1 MVKISND
8 RLKRLIL
15 DKAKTSDQDVIIGPQ
30 IGEDAAIIR
39 VGNKYLAVH
48 SDPITGSI
56 NDIGWLSINVPANDI
71 ATRGIMPRW
80 FVLTLIL
87 PLGFSDESLS
97 RIMSQVW
104 DALSEIGG
112 TLIGG
117 HTEYSGEVRHP
128 ITSTTVMG
136 IGDFYI
142 STSGLRPGHL
152 IVATKFAAMEAT
164 AIVARD
170 MEKELIQRG
179 VDPTI
184 ISRAAAL
191 IRKTSVVK
199 EALIAAKYAS
209 SMHDPTE
216 GGVIQ
221 GLIEMASASNICID
235 MDGNIPVLE
244 ETSGVLGALGIDV
257 YRSLSSGMLLIGAP
271 PGSIDLLIN
280 ELMMASIPAKLI
292 GKARA
297 CNKPSV
303 NMGSYSIDADSFV
316 EDDLIRIMDYTKKLG
331 HDKKNDKPSSF

>member
-15 DKAKTSDQDVIIGPQ
+15 DKVKTSDQDTIIGPR
-30 IGEDAAIIR
+30 IGEDAAIIK
-39 VGNKYLAVH
+39 VGGKYLAVH

-56 NDIGWLSINVPANDI
+56 NDVGWLSINVPANDI

-97 RIMSQVW
+97 RIMDQVW

-117 HTEYSGEVRHP
+117 HTEYSGEVHYP

-136 IGDFYI
+136 VGDSYI

-152 IVATKFAAMEAT
+152 IVATKFAAIEAT
-164 AIVARD
+164 AIAARD
-170 MEKELIQRG
+170 MQNELIQRG
-179 VDPTI
+179 VSPTM

-191 IRKTSVVK
+191 IRKTSIVK

-221 GLIEMASASNICID
+221 GLIEMASASNTCID
-235 MDGNIPVLE
+235 IESDIPVLE
-244 ETSGVLGALGIDV
+244 ETIHVLGALGIDA

-271 PGSIDLLIN
+271 PSSIDSLIN
-280 ELMMASIPAKLI
+280 ELMMTSIPAKLI
-292 GKARA
+292 GKAKA
-297 CNKPSV
+297 CDKPRV
-303 NMGSYSIDADSFV
+303 NMKGFSISADSFV
-316 EDDLIRIMDYTKKLG
+316 EDDLIRVMDKSKKL
-331 HDKKNDKPSSF
+331 NSASS

>member
-15 DKAKTSDQDVIIGPQ
+15 DKAKTSDQDIIVGPQ

-39 VGNKYLAVH
+39 VGSKYLAVH

-87 PLGFSDESLS
+87 PLGFSDESLG
-97 RIMSQVW
+97 RIMDQVW

-112 TLIGG
+112 ALIGG
-117 HTEYSGEVRHP
+117 HTEYSGEVHYP
-128 ITSTTVMG
+128 LTATTVMG
-136 IGDFYI
+136 VGDSYI

-164 AIVARD
+164 AIAARD

-179 VDPTI
+179 VNPLM

-191 IRKTSVVK
+191 IRKTSIVK

-221 GLIEMASASNICID
+221 GLIEMASASNTCID
-235 MDGNIPVLE
+235 IEGSIPVLK
-244 ETSGVLGALGIDV
+244 ETSDVLGALGIDA
-257 YRSLSSGMLLIGAP
+257 YRSLSSGMLLIGVP
-271 PGSIDLLIN
+271 PSLIDSLIN
-280 ELMMASIPAKLI
+280 ELTTAGIPARLI
-292 GKARA
+292 GKAKA
-297 CNKPSV
+297 CSKPSV
-303 NMGSYSIDADSFV
+303 NMGDHSISADSFV
-316 EDDLIRIMDYTKKLG
+316 EDDLIRVMDEARKLS
-331 HDKKNDKPSSF
+331 HAFS